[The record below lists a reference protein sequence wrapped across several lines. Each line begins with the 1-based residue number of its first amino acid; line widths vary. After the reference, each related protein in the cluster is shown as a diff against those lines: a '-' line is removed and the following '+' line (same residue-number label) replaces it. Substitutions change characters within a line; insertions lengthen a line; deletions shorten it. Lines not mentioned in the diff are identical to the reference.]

1 MSQEFDN
8 KVLDL
13 VKQKGFYPYEYMRGF
28 EKFKEELPSKEK
40 FYSLLTVKRISDN
53 EYDHVLNVCDVFEMK
68 TMKDYHDR
76 YLKHDALLLADVFEK
91 FRNSILKKYGLCSNH
106 YLHAPGLS
114 SDAMLNMEKVVLELI
129 PDADMYL
136 FFEEDM
142 IGRLFYISNRYSKAS
157 NKYLISY
164 DPKQKS
170 KHIIYLEPNN
180 LFGYAMSKFLPTRS
194 NMNKS

>member
-1 MSQEFDN
+1 
-8 KVLDL
+8 
-13 VKQKGFYPYEYMRGF
+13 MRGF

-40 FYSLLTVKRISDN
+40 FYGSLTGKRISDN
-53 EYDHVLNVCDVFEMK
+53 EYDHVLNVCDVFEIK

-76 YLKHDALLLADVFEK
+76 YLKHDVLLLADVFEK
-91 FRNSILKKYGLCSNH
+91 FRNSSLKKYGLCSNH

-114 SDAMLNMEKVVLELI
+114 SDAMLNMERVVLELI

-170 KHIIYLEPNN
+170 KHIIYLEANN